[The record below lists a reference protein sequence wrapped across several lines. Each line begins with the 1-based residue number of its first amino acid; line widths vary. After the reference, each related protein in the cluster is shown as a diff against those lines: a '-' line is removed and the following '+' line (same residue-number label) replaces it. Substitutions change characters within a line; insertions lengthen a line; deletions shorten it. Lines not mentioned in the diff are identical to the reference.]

1 LVKRCF
7 ANDIF
12 AFFLVSDLT
21 SVQTEDVHR
30 KPFELGLSPQTL
42 PVKSNIN
49 NSKISTSP
57 SREES
62 NSNYMDLNEFFQRVD
77 KSDDSA
83 GPTES
88 DPDYPKPTVDL
99 LASLLTL
106 GKMIQNQKQLIQNQA
121 KHNITLPPPSSLDNT
136 SASTSSFND
145 DMSLGSNLQT
155 DSGLIFS
162 NDPLE
167 GFSAYQETKD
177 STSSNISPYSK
188 RRVVPED
195 IKDMDYWNRRKRN
208 NLAAKKSREERRK
221 KELEVVETTKQLEK
235 ENSQLTL
242 ILKRLTT
249 RNEWLESRLQD
260 IRRRRRTDRSLE
272 SSSLSSSAEE
282 N

>member
-1 LVKRCF
+1 MPPMRTYLRSQPTF
-7 ANDIF
+7 SS
-12 AFFLVSDLT
+12 VSDLT

-30 KPFELGLSPQTL
+30 KPFDLGLSPQTL
-42 PVKSNIN
+42 PTKN
-49 NSKISTSP
+49 NNNKVSIVPP
-57 SREES
+57 SEEPDS
-62 NSNYMDLNEFFQRVD
+62 YMDLNEFFQRVD
-77 KSDDSA
+77 RSDDSS

-121 KHNITLPPPSSLDNT
+121 KQNISLPPSSLDST
-136 SASTSSFND
+136 SAASTSSFNE
-145 DMSLGSNLQT
+145 DMNMLSNLQT
-155 DSGLIFS
+155 ESGLICP
-162 NDPLE
+162 NDSLE
-167 GFSAYQETKD
+167 NFNSYQESKD
-177 STSSNISPYSK
+177 STSSNVSPYSK

-242 ILKRLTT
+242 ILKRLTS
-249 RNEWLESRLQD
+249 RNEWLESRLQE
-260 IRRRRRTDRSLE
+260 IRLRRRTDRSLE